1 MIIPDSCHEVVVP
14 VSAGIIVSL
23 LNRFILNKPNFS
35 ICSDT
40 SCNQTVEEIEVEDD
54 MEREKSGSS
63 GSLSSTLEIPH
74 STTHVHTH

>member
-1 MIIPDSCHEVVVP
+1 MIIHENCHEVFVP

-23 LNRFILNKPNFS
+23 LNRFILNNPNFTL
-35 ICSDT
+35 CSDT
-40 SCNQTVEEIEVEDD
+40 SCNQTAEETEIEGE

-74 STTHVHTH
+74 QSVHVHTH